1 MSNINS
7 ISITSKEP
15 IKSIPPVKYK
25 SKIIYGNIE
34 IMLEKH
40 INWFH
45 RLMIRL
51 IFGIKV
57 EKVGDK

>member
-1 MSNINS
+1 MIL
-7 ISITSKEP
+7 KEP
-15 IKSIPPVKYK
+15 IKSFTLVKYK
-25 SKIIYGNIE
+25 SKIVYGNVTIF
-34 IMLEKH
+34 LEKH

-57 EKVGDK
+57 EKVEDNE

>member
-1 MSNINS
+1 MI
-7 ISITSKEP
+7 SKEP
-15 IKSIPPVKYK
+15 IKSFTPVEYK
-25 SKIIYGNIE
+25 SKIVYGNVE
-34 IMLEKH
+34 IFLEKH

-57 EKVGDK
+57 EKVKNNE

>member
-1 MSNINS
+1 MNNINS

-15 IKSIPPVKYK
+15 INSFTPVKYK
-25 SKIIYGNIE
+25 SKIVYGNIN

-57 EKVGDK
+57 EKVDE

>member
-1 MSNINS
+1 MNNINS

-15 IKSIPPVKYK
+15 INSVIPVKYK

-34 IMLEKH
+34 IMLEKN

-57 EKVGDK
+57 EKVGE